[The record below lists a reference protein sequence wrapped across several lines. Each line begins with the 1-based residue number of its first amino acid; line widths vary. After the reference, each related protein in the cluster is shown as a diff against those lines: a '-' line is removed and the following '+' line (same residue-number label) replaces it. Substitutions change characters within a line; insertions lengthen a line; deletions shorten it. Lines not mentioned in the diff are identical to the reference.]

1 LKVINVI
8 DKISINEYR
17 EAYGWKGDGT
27 EENPI
32 IIDND
37 EILAQIVLF
46 KTDDL
51 HIQLKNIDIG
61 VLIFEK
67 CQNIIIED
75 SILSI
80 IKIRSC
86 KDVIIRDNI
95 IIAIRISFSE
105 NVIVEHNR
113 ICTISNIRTFT
124 ILMIVVASISGL
136 IFFLSYLEN
145 LYFLRA
151 ISVLV
156 FVLSTILFFLDI
168 IEKRNKFLINKAFKN
183 NEFIN
188 MEKKTGSKNTES

>member
-1 LKVINVI
+1 MKVINVI

-37 EILAQIVLF
+37 EILAKIVLF

>member
-8 DKISINEYR
+8 DKVSINEYK

-37 EILAQIVLF
+37 EILAKIVLF